1 MFIKLLDKNLANM
14 IAAGEVVERP
24 SSAVKELVE
33 NSIDANSTKIEIEI
47 KNGETVNI
55 VVDDEKNSVEVEWNC
70 SHLCHNDNAFIQFI
84 WKVIS
89 FFARLFNSNEYCE
102 CGMKHW

>member
-1 MFIKLLDKNLANM
+1 MTGLNNITVTYETAD
-14 IAAGEVVERP
+14 G
-24 SSAVKELVE
+24 
-33 NSIDANSTKIEIEI
+33 TGTTEIEI

-55 VVDDEKNSVEVEWNC
+55 VVDDEKNSVEVDWNC

>member
-1 MFIKLLDKNLANM
+1 MTGLNNITVTYETAD
-14 IAAGEVVERP
+14 G
-24 SSAVKELVE
+24 
-33 NSIDANSTKIEIEI
+33 TGTTEIEI

-55 VVDDEKNSVEVEWNC
+55 VVDDEKNSVEVDWNC
-70 SHLCHNDNAFIQFI
+70 SHFCYNDNAFIQFI